1 MRDYPKKSMDEYVDG
16 PTHAEYEDFLR
27 KGLTPEAALDRIN
40 GNSREHSRTPMQWN
54 GGPYAGF
61 SDVEPWFAVNP
72 NHTWL
77 NYEAQE
83 KDPDSLLHFYRKM
96 VSVRKRPDLEDTFI
110 YGAFLPRFQD
120 RNGILGYERYDG
132 KNRLLIITSALPQEA
147 ILSFAETDE
156 EAEQMVEEVLLNNYE
171 EPPSFKREL
180 IIRPWEC
187 LVLKLGSVK
196 EREGQR
202 RPGA

>member
-1 MRDYPKKSMDEYVDG
+1 
-16 PTHAEYEDFLR
+16 
-27 KGLTPEAALDRIN
+27 
-40 GNSREHSRTPMQWN
+40 MQWD
-54 GGPYAGF
+54 GRAVRGLLRRGK
-61 SDVEPWFAVNP
+61 PWFAVNP

-83 KDPDSLLHFYRKM
+83 KDPDS
-96 VSVRKRPDLEDTFI
+96 VV
-110 YGAFLPRFQD
+110 AFLPANGFGAENGRTWRIPSFTGSCSFHAG
-120 RNGILGYERYDG
+120 RIRSGILAYERYDG

-180 IIRPWEC
+180 MIRPWEC

-196 EREGQR
+196 EREGR
-202 RPGA
+202 MRSEA